1 MKVVIYAR
9 YSSDNQREESIEGQ
23 VRVCREYAEKHSM
36 NIVEVYADRAMTGRN
51 TNRPD
56 FLRMM
61 EDAKKQAFTAVLV
74 WKGDRISRDRYD
86 KAACRVKLKK
96 YGISII
102 SVTEAIP
109 EGPEGILLEA
119 LLDGLAEYYSA
130 NLAQN
135 TLRGMTE
142 NALKAKYNGSVVPF
156 GYTVDENKDF
166 QIASQDAVHIVNDV
180 YSRYAAGDAMRDIL
194 DCLAAQGVKRNRK
207 SAFNYNTLRGL
218 IANPIYKGTYKF
230 ADVVLDDAVPAMV
243 SKELW
248 EAANIRAATSSRK
261 AARPGMSKEMFYLT
275 GKLTCGLCGSP
286 ITGASG
292 TSRNGKAYYYYSC
305 LKRKKENDCEL
316 QNYPKDELEK
326 RIAIAIESVINDDTI
341 INEIADAYMKAQ
353 DRWKTEDSQ
362 DRTRIEQRVKELK
375 KELENLTDSLAFD
388 GANKMVVERMKK
400 AQNELDDH
408 EITLAKMAI
417 KQPFL
422 MRSEIVYWLE
432 TQKKAIVDNSDE
444 REALNSALL
453 NHCYVYP
460 DKIVIRLNYQDP
472 IAQAQDELSANRNES
487 QETKKATFEVK
498 DGTFPQDV
506 VRLSSDW
513 LPLLDSNRRPFG

>member
-1 MKVVIYAR
+1 MQKVVIYAR

-23 VRVCREYAEKHSM
+23 VRVCRDYADRHDMKV
-36 NIVEVYADRAMTGRN
+36 VEVYADRAMTGRN

-56 FLRMM
+56 FQRMM
-61 EDAKKQAFTAVLV
+61 EDAKKQAFSAVLV

-142 NALKAKYNGSVVPF
+142 KALKAKYNGSVVPF
-156 GYTVDENKDF
+156 GYVVDENKDF
-166 QIASQDAVHIVNDV
+166 QIASQDAVHIVQGIFE
-180 YSRYAAGDAMRDIL
+180 RYASGDAMKDIL

-218 IANPIYKGTYKF
+218 ITNPIYKGTYKF

-243 SKELW
+243 TTELW
-248 EAANIRAATSSRK
+248 EAANMRAATSSRK

-275 GKLTCGLCGSP
+275 GKLSCGLCGSP
-286 ITGASG
+286 ITGVSG
-292 TSRNGKAYYYYSC
+292 TSRNGNSYYYYSC
-305 LKRKKENDCEL
+305 VKRKKENSCEL
-316 QNYPKDELEK
+316 QNYRKDELEK
-326 RIAIAIESVINDDTI
+326 RIALAIESVINDDTI

-353 DRWKTEDSQ
+353 DRWKAEDGQ
-362 DRTRIEQRVKELK
+362 DRARIEQRVKELK

-400 AQNELDDH
+400 AQEELDDH
-408 EITLAKMAI
+408 EVTLAKMAI

-432 TQKKAIVDNSDE
+432 TQKKAIVDNPDE

-472 IAQAQDELSANRNES
+472 IAQDELSANQNES